1 MVWIGDQVYSS
12 GLCEPLYIWF
22 ERNVEIAVANGRA
35 RAVANVRHAGVDAR
49 LPVCN

>member
-22 ERNVEIAVANGRA
+22 ERNVEIAVAMARPCRRQRA
-35 RAVANVRHAGVDAR
+35 YAGVDAR